1 MGIAVRSGLAGAAL
15 CVLAACGGGGG
26 GSSVP
31 VNPGNP
37 GGGSGTYTP
46 GVFAARTS
54 FANQCI
60 APRAGTSDSTGTAFT
75 EKMFLRSWTN
85 DLYLWYNEVPDTNP
99 ANIANVTDYF
109 DALIT
114 PQTTPSGN
122 DKDRFH
128 FFIDTDDWI
137 ALSQG
142 GQSIGYGA
150 ELTILQYDARQ
161 RRAVRRVC
169 RAGHARNAAPR
180 A

>member
-99 ANIANVTDYF
+99 ANVANVTRLLRHARHAADH
-109 DALIT
+109 ALRAPTRIAST
-114 PQTTPSGN
+114 SSSIPMSGS
-122 DKDRFH
+122 RC
-128 FFIDTDDWI
+128 
-137 ALSQG
+137 
-142 GQSIGYGA
+142 
-150 ELTILQYDARQ
+150 
-161 RRAVRRVC
+161 RRAVNRS
-169 RAGHARNAAPR
+169 ATARNL
-180 A
+180 